1 MIQQRDMMAVLE
13 KYRGNAVVIPT
24 MMGSPPWME
33 TSHLPERDV
42 SISGAM
48 GKASSFALGVAL
60 ARPDVKVIVMDG
72 DGSLEM
78 NLGTMATIAGKH
90 PENLYH
96 FVIQNGVY
104 AMTGG
109 QPVPAA
115 DIISFA
121 QMALGAG
128 YTAAYQF
135 DELEEFSLHIQD
147 ILKQKGPVFVTVKT
161 VPEVENEPM
170 GRRPRRGG
178 PPLLVALRE
187 LRDSLKAK

>member
-13 KYRGNAVVIPT
+13 KHRGNAVVIPT
-24 MMGSPPWME
+24 MTGSPPWLD
-33 TSHLPERDV
+33 TSRLPQRDV
-42 SISGAM
+42 PISGAM
-48 GKASSFALGVAL
+48 GKASSFALGIAL
-60 ARPDVKVIVMDG
+60 ARPDVKVIVLDG

-109 QPVPAA
+109 QPIPAVGT
-115 DIISFA
+115 ISFA

-128 YTAAYQF
+128 YAAAYQF

-161 VPEVENEPM
+161 VPEVENEPIA
-170 GRRPRRGG
+170 RRPRRGG
-178 PPLLVALRE
+178 RTLLVAMRE
-187 LRDSLKAK
+187 LQDSLKS